1 MCEYHDIP
9 SAKSGQ
15 RFPLNGLVAQS
26 RIAYQTAPIA
36 TCDRPVSIDL
46 GAQPARLLPQRPS
59 HTDAH
64 IEFDARWGAGHVTG
78 PHFTRMVLAGLGMT
92 EMPGRFA
99 ARSCV
104 SNVTKF
110 SKREIVA

>member
-1 MCEYHDIP
+1 MCEYDDIP
-9 SAKSGQ
+9 GAQSRQ

-26 RIAYQTAPIA
+26 RIAYQTAPLLRHEI
-36 TCDRPVSIDL
+36 RPGLFVF
-46 GAQPARLLPQRPS
+46 A
-59 HTDAH
+59 
-64 IEFDARWGAGHVTG
+64 GAGGAVTAVAGAEAVAVVDTGYG
-78 PHFTRMVLAGLGMT
+78 PRVAEIRRGMVLAGLGMT

-110 SKREIVA
+110 SNPEIVA